1 MIQPPFTRPKSGAS
15 QKMISGILLAAGESR
30 RMGQPKLL
38 LPWGNTTILEK
49 VVDTYRKAKI
59 SELIVVVGANQ
70 ESLKEILISKPVIM
84 VENPYYQEG
93 MSTSIRKGVE
103 AASNQAEGYLIGLG
117 DQPLITPDII
127 NSLITVFSNEQT
139 GIAIC
144 SHKKKK
150 GHPVIFARKFRQAL
164 CNLTGDTGG
173 RTIIRQHG
181 AEVRYVDIGSE
192 AIFIDIDTPDDYQ
205 KLGKISLS

>member
-1 MIQPPFTRPKSGAS
+1 MRPKSGAS
-15 QKMISGILLAAGESR
+15 QKIISGILLAAGESR

-38 LPWGNTTILEK
+38 LPWGNTTMLEK
-49 VVDTYRKAKI
+49 AVDTYLKTKI

-70 ESLKEILISKPVIM
+70 ESLKKILIPKPVIV
-84 VENPYYQEG
+84 VENPYFQEG
-93 MSTSIRKGVE
+93 MGTSIRKGVE

-127 NSLITVFSNEQT
+127 NSLIAVFSNEQP
-139 GIAIC
+139 GIALC
-144 SHKKKK
+144 SYKKKK
-150 GHPVIFARKFRQAL
+150 GHPVIFARRFRQAL
-164 CNLTGDTGG
+164 CNLIGDTGG

-181 AEVRYVDIGSE
+181 TEVRYVDIGSE

-205 KLGKISLS
+205 KLNKISLT